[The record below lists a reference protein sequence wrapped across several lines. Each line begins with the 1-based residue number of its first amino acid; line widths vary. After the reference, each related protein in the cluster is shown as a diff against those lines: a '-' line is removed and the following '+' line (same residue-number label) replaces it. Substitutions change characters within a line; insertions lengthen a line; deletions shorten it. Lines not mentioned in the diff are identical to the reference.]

1 VLMKRS
7 DADGIDAC
15 AVQDAAERALAA
27 LADERRV
34 KQQLTAATTNI
45 GKAYEGVE
53 GMTARVRGLLEE
65 IDALVRPPSADA
77 AVTDDQL
84 EL

>member
-1 VLMKRS
+1 MH
-7 DADGIDAC
+7 
-15 AVQDAAERALAA
+15 DAAERALAA

-53 GMTARVRGLLEE
+53 GMTARVRALLEE
-65 IDALVRPPSADA
+65 IDALVRPPSAEAEA
-77 AVTDDQL
+77 ADDQL